1 MATHKQE
8 ETQSAVEE
16 KKEEPITGKVVEAPM
31 PGSIFKI
38 LVKPGDIVAK
48 GQNVLIL
55 EAMKMENSIATDYA
69 GKVKRILTKEGTTV
83 AAGSKLIEIEV

>member
-1 MATHKQE
+1 
-8 ETQSAVEE
+8 
-16 KKEEPITGKVVEAPM
+16 M